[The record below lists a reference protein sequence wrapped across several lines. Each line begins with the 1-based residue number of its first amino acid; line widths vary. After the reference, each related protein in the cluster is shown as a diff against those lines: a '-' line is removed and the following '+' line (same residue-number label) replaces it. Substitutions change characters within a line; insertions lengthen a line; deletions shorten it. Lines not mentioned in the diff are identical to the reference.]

1 MELEFLKAPEIIRI
15 GLENFATGDILLTV
29 FFIISIVLSAL
40 VTGAEAAVY
49 SINLEILNK
58 LREEEYERT
67 EILFRD
73 SRSLIFTA
81 RFAHILLNGIALVTS
96 LFLYAEHIYPHTR
109 PFIGLLVFFI
119 VITGILVVFGEILPK
134 IYAYRHPRTTALRT
148 TSIMRMFKFI
158 FSPFINIASKEANKN
173 TELSL
178 DQLTKVLEMTE
189 DSELKEEKDI
199 LEGIVK
205 FGNTYAADIIRP
217 RINVIALNITDSFE
231 TVKQTIIEHGYSRLP
246 VYKENLDNIVGILYI
261 KDVISKL
268 YTSPELPWQEL
279 IRPAYFVPET
289 KKINDLLKEFQLKKV
304 HLAIVVDEY
313 AGTSGIVTMEDILEE
328 IVGDINDEYDEA
340 KDTYIRIN
348 ENAFIFDASTSINDF
363 IKIIDC
369 EPERFKDIEGDADSL
384 AGLILELKG
393 ELPKR
398 GEIVTYKKFKFTVL
412 EANNRRIEKIKY
424 ELIAD

>member
-15 GLENFATGDILLTV
+15 GLENFAIGDILLIV

-40 VTGAEAAVY
+40 VTGAEAAAY
-49 SINLEILNK
+49 SINPEILNK

-96 LFLYAEHIYPHTR
+96 LFLYAEHIHPYTR

-134 IYAYRHPRTTALRT
+134 IYAYRHPHTTALRT